1 MARISIA
8 NSLAGIRNAVGAG
21 GQLRAKD
28 QLSAVVDALRQL
40 VGNAN
45 IVAGNTESADPLNGP
60 FTLYVNPYRGSDR
73 FVGGQYNT
81 HEAGTTDTEIIAQ
94 KLRRISLQ
102 QLECGYTKQRPFKTI
117 NRAVIEAAI
126 ITSRN
131 WYTYND
137 ERAHVDCV
145 VIVLSAGR
153 HIIYNG
159 PGSAS
164 SNLASWGSSKD
175 PTIQELQDFNPVN
188 GGVLAPRGAS
198 VIGKV
203 LRKTIIR
210 PDWVPPF
217 DDELA
222 DYSNRRQILLHTGS
236 ADAFQFTVM
245 DRLGQTESCHLLSAM
260 GAASRAELDLFY
272 DKIESALGTGAD
284 LASAL
289 LAARPTE
296 YQTPGPI
303 DQSQAATPAW
313 NSTAGASP
321 YPFQVSVRSDWGMGS
336 VFWDGAKMAGLKSM
350 VRANFTNTN
359 QQKDL
364 RCFQVYESG
373 NWVTLTNDNT
383 GQTKYYNATPDNI
396 RRHPGRHS
404 YGLLAVRDAYLQDV
418 SIFGIGLS
426 RRTKIDSGADVTD
439 NNGNTTFGELSAE
452 AAGYKSF
459 AFPVDKNWTVG
470 RIKVPLNLSEK
481 IGNIRRIDLGVVAS
495 ATSSTIT
502 LTGSGLAIDASSST
516 IPAVLLGNG
525 YSLANG
531 TKVWV
536 ENPQGNDWRATLT
549 SSAWSDAAPTVINI
563 TGELQEAVTNT
574 AGGTDVVG
582 RRVYIRRLAD
592 TRSVS
597 ERRLSLLLNN
607 TSSSRLPQ
615 RDQVLQ
621 TDPARSGGAISR
633 VLAAGGDEVLV
644 ISAAGDGPTPGS
656 GVLRT
661 SELTIRRAAPNRAY
675 VASTSTF
682 YRKGTVVRHAG
693 KHWQA
698 KQDMTTAAA
707 SPDPALWLE
716 SHVQMASDFNPE
728 DPLVNEAPL
737 LVLDTDTADTEDS
750 VTLGIDWTTVWTAAG
765 SIRNQY
771 RTGTDY
777 LGVYGFL
784 RALGFNDAQAHAA
797 LVPKVTGSRERDPN
811 SATDFPDAPA
821 GGAATARG
829 YWAVEFRRPSTLRFY
844 NHNWEWAGFGNYDRA
859 LPSVQGDISPANKFS
874 AYFVNN
880 AGGRVV
886 PKGSNEDGFEVSP
899 KGLEDIATGAT
910 ISAEGL
916 GNQSLD
922 EIQRTDFPNGIQVGG
937 DSTIGNVTISGTV
950 DFGNGAL
957 AKTNIAG
964 VVKLA
969 SANQLKAQSGTSLYA
984 VASDSSIDQT
994 EPEVVTYPGL
1004 NLWRQSQR
1012 LISAATGAI
1021 TIYVNPLALDRKL
1034 EEEFNGQPSMFDSP
1048 PITPATA
1055 IPSLARASEYANAVI
1070 GGGNQTARIAM
1081 APGLYDPASIWNC
1094 NVEFWACDPSL
1105 PAETLQD
1112 RPVWR
1117 MPFREVTA
1125 GSDTDEN
1132 DFFDGSGYGNFTT
1145 RVNFLTFRLVLRD
1158 AATAGNNLH
1167 VNASARQLRCRR
1179 SVDFRGGFHFLGVP
1193 HLIKAV
1199 ADNAITPS
1207 QLLTSSVTLPTGS
1220 FDADV
1225 TSNVNT
1231 LLNALRIN
1239 NGRNASYGSWTLSAP
1254 IRLEGST
1261 TDVANLRSIMLGPAL
1276 PSHKESLGGARP
1288 PYIETNGLVAL
1299 RFSNIYLRGN
1309 TTITSAGMGVT
1320 NNVPESNA
1328 AHYGSSVVAAPW
1340 TWRQF
1345 HHTFLGGIGDGPV
1358 SIDLMG
1364 GQLFYTE
1371 TSSTTT
1377 RIWFKN
1383 NTKFLPNHI
1392 HLLDATGAEP
1402 ANDNDGPF
1410 LDQFI
1415 HAKRSLF
1422 VRDSFSSSNAQ
1433 DSTRDTSEGFV
1444 GKFGSNGYNS
1454 VKVRGVLL
1462 GNDGILDQERGAAV
1476 FLALGNRLSANVVD
1490 NTALTIFKVAGRT
1503 IAQTNQIL
1511 PRYVPGSA
1519 TFGEPNPVGAV
1530 DRKYNPVIT
1539 AAAIDQRTSPDGTF
1553 ALNMALRSYVR
1564 GISPEHGFNITPN
1577 VVL

>member
-1 MARISIA
+1 MSE
-8 NSLAGIRNAVGAG
+8 LLLPGLPGALDNIDVSQG
-21 GQLRAKD
+21 EFRD
-28 QLSAVVDALRQL
+28 QLNVLIGLMRQ
-40 VGNAN
+40 
-45 IVAGNTESADPLNGP
+45 VAGDAAISSGSTEAANPLNGP

-188 GGVLAPRGAS
+188 GGVLVPRGAS

-217 DDELA
+217 DDEQA
-222 DYSNRRQILLHTGS
+222 DYGNRRQILLHTGS

-364 RCFQVYESG
+364 RCFQVYEGG

-516 IPAVLLGNG
+516 IPAVLLGDG

-531 TKVWV
+531 TRVWV

-549 SSAWSDAAPTVINI
+549 SSAWSSAAPTVINI
-563 TGELQEAVTNT
+563 TGGLQEAVTNA

-597 ERRLSLLLNN
+597 ERRMSLLLNN
-607 TSSSRLPQ
+607 TSLSRLPQ

-682 YRKGTVVRHAG
+682 YRKGTVVRHNN

-750 VTLGIDWTTVWTAAG
+750 VTLGINWTTVWTAAG

-859 LPSVQGDISPANKFS
+859 LPSVQGDMSPANKFS

-886 PKGSNEDGFEVSP
+886 PKGSNEDGFEISP

-937 DSTIGNVTISGTV
+937 DSTIGNVTLNGQTTFGSGSQATTTRA
-950 DFGNGAL
+950 GAAQL
-957 AKTNIAG
+957 ATIDQVTATG
-964 VVKLA
+964 
-969 SANQLKAQSGTSLYA
+969 SAAA
-984 VASDSSIDQT
+984 VAALNSDIDGL
-994 EPEVVTYPGL
+994 PSVVTIGGL
-1004 NLWRQSQR
+1004 NRWRQAQQ
-1012 LISAATGAI
+1012 LISASTETVTIFVDADATGRTGAALI
-1021 TIYVNPLALDRKL
+1021 ADPPTSTSKPVPTLA
-1034 EEEFNGQPSMFDSP
+1034 Q
-1048 PITPATA
+1048 
-1055 IPSLARASEYANAVI
+1055 ASEYANAII
-1070 GGGNQTARIAM
+1070 GGGNQTAEIRM
-1081 APGLYDPASIWNC
+1081 APGVYDPASVWQC
-1094 NVEFWACDPSL
+1094 NVKFIAYTANFAAPKNLSNSSGSNA
-1105 PAETLQD
+1105 PAAA
-1112 RPVWR
+1112 
-1117 MPFREVTA
+1117 TA
-1125 GSDTDEN
+1125 N
-1132 DFFDGSGYGNFTT
+1132 NYFDGSGYADYANS
-1145 RVNFLTFRLVLRD
+1145 VNFWPFALSLRPASLTSNF
-1158 AATAGNNLH
+1158 
-1167 VNASARQLRCRR
+1167 QLIITGRTLKFEKN
-1179 SVDFRGGFHFLGVP
+1179 SEFEGGFHFLS
-1193 HLIKAV
+1193 LAESIKA
-1199 ADNAITPS
+1199 AAQGEISKTE
-1207 QLLTSSVTLPTGS
+1207 LLLSLSSVSSDATAWSTDTATNVDNLLSKIFIASGRSPNYECISNAPVIDYASSLPALIFLQDCVFGATLPS
-1220 FDADV
+1220 RKDA
-1225 TSNVNT
+1225 
-1231 LLNALRIN
+1231 
-1239 NGRNASYGSWTLSAP
+1239 
-1254 IRLEGST
+1254 
-1261 TDVANLRSIMLGPAL
+1261 
-1276 PSHKESLGGARP
+1276 LGGARS
-1288 PYIETNGLVAL
+1288 PYIQTNGVSKIQA
-1299 RFSNIYLRGN
+1299 RNIYIRGV
-1309 TTITSAGMGVT
+1309 TTITTAGMFGTATGVSSL
-1320 NNVPESNA
+1320 PSSGS
-1328 AHYGSSVVAAPW
+1328 AHYGPARNAPW
-1340 TWRQF
+1340 TWKQT
-1345 HHTFLGGIGDGPV
+1345 HHTFISCEPGLFQSFRLEFGSNKRRRTASSESSYSYYRDGTGK
-1358 SIDLMG
+1358 L
-1364 GQLFYTE
+1364 
-1371 TSSTTT
+1371 
-1377 RIWFKN
+1377 
-1383 NTKFLPNHI
+1383 LPNHI
-1392 HLLDATGAEP
+1392 HLLNNAGAKGAATT
-1402 ANDNDGPF
+1402 GPF
-1410 LDQFI
+1410 FDQFI
-1415 HAKRSLF
+1415 HAPNGLSAEGWPT
-1422 VRDSFSSSNAQ
+1422 AQ
-1433 DSTRDTSEGFV
+1433 EGSATVDERRQGFV
-1444 GKFGSNGYNS
+1444 GAFGDSGDG
-1454 VKVRGVLL
+1454 VDGTKTRGVVG
-1462 GNDGILDQERGAAV
+1462 GN
-1476 FLALGNRLSANVVD
+1476 
-1490 NTALTIFKVAGRT
+1490 AGVRDPET
-1503 IAQTNQIL
+1503 
-1511 PRYVPGSA
+1511 G
-1519 TFGEPNPVGAV
+1519 F
-1530 DRKYNPVIT
+1530 
-1539 AAAIDQRTSPDGTF
+1539 TF
-1553 ALNMALRSYVR
+1553 ALQSNLFANGGRSFFARAGLAVTETDEEGRATVSSSLTTPGQALPSGDNPSITVADDGSTTLGLNVGLRSYNL
-1564 GISPEHGFNITPN
+1564 GIDVTSAITMPASK
-1577 VVL
+1577 VIL